1 MTRPKPK
8 ISPAQMKS
16 LAAVSNVQAETEA
29 AHRNLDRMV
38 EEFKRSNAETR
49 REIGALNAQTA
60 KLAFWIPRL
69 AALPLA
75 ALSILLF
82 GLIFLGLW
90 TGEIGEMRKYS
101 KALLSREANPTSY
114 WLSVAIH
121 SVVATLLAWASV
133 RCFRAARSRRPDA
146 T

>member
-1 MTRPKPK
+1 MTRSKPK

-16 LAAVSNVQAETEA
+16 LAAVSKVQAKTEA
-29 AHRNLDRMV
+29 AHRNIDQML
-38 EEFKRSNAETR
+38 EEFKRRSAETR
-49 REIGALNAQTA
+49 REIAAQNAQTA

-75 ALSILLF
+75 AFSLLWF
-82 GLIFLGLW
+82 GLVFVGLW
-90 TGEIGEMRKYS
+90 TGEIGTVGKYS
-101 KALLSREANPTSY
+101 KVILVREANPTSY

-121 SVVATLLAWASV
+121 SMLATLLTYASV
-133 RCFRAARSRRPDA
+133 HCFRAAWSRRPEA